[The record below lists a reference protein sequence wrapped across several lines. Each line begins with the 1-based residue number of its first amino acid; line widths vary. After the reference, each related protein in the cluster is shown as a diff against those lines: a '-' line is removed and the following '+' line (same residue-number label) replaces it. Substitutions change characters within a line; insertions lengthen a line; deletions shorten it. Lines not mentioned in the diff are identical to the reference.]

1 MRLGLQLC
9 GIKFPCISPYLHGG
23 DKVVRPSCNSGERFG
38 LHKLPSSG
46 GDVRTQWT
54 LDSLLHSRRDEELIS
69 MSPLRPK
76 PTARLSGSLDSS
88 GFSDHRSDKLE
99 APLFCRQ
106 IARSVLM
113 LSTGQVPC
121 DNQPAIL

>member
-1 MRLGLQLC
+1 MEAT
-9 GIKFPCISPYLHGG
+9 KS
-23 DKVVRPSCNSGERFG
+23 SGRVATVERFG

-54 LDSLLHSRRDEELIS
+54 LGSLLHSRRDEELIS

-76 PTARLSGSLDSS
+76 PTARLPGSLDSS

-106 IARSVLM
+106 ITRSVLM